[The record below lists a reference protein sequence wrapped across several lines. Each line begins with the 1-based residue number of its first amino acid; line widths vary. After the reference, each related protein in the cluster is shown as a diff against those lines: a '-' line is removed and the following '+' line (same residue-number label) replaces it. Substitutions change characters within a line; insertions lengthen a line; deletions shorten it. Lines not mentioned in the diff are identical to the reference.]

1 MPKVPLIT
9 RSLIERLKPPTGQT
23 WYYIMEGGGR
33 GSLTGFGVRVH
44 RHTVSYIVRYRR
56 RPYVIGRVN
65 VITLE
70 RARELARVKVNEL
83 VQERDKPAASGRRKT
98 VAQLADLLLEQVVAP
113 RNSPRTLEE
122 YRRLWRLH
130 ILPRFGA
137 LRLHEV
143 TPELVLRMKHEMAGT
158 PVAANRALQQLAA
171 AFSEAIKL
179 RWLAAGENPAD
190 ERTVQRYTEDPESRA
205 LTADEYR
212 RIGAAIREAEVRV
225 ILPARTIAALRLLL
239 LTGARPHEI
248 LAAELAW
255 VELGPHPRIQLP
267 RAKGDRPGRK
277 AKGRAIY
284 LGQLGVDAIRSVP
297 RESGCKWLIP
307 ADDQARH
314 LGSIDKAWARVC
326 KMAGVEGTS
335 PKSARHSYRSAGPE
349 AGIQPDHMREL
360 MGHATSEMTD
370 QVYWHVNQEAQE
382 RAAQTMDE
390 HLGRLLLPVEEGVN

>member
-9 RSLIERLKPPTGQT
+9 RSLLERLEPPKGQT

-33 GSLTGFGVRVH
+33 GSLSGFGVRVH
-44 RHTVSYIVRYRR
+44 RHAVSYIVRYRR
-56 RPYVIGRVN
+56 RPHVIGRVDR
-65 VITLE
+65 ISLE
-70 RARELARVKVNEL
+70 RARELARVKINEL
-83 VQERDKPAASGRRKT
+83 VQERHKPVLAGRRKT
-98 VAQLADLLLEQVVAP
+98 VAQLAELFLEQVVTP

-143 TPELVLRMKHEMAGT
+143 TPEMVLRMKHELAAT

-179 RWLAAGENPAD
+179 RWLAVGENPAD
-190 ERTVQRYTEDPESRA
+190 EKTVDRYTEDPETRA

-212 RIGAAIREAEVRV
+212 RIGAAIREAESLA

-248 LAAELAW
+248 LKAELAW
-255 VELGPHPRIQLP
+255 VELGPFPRIQLP

-277 AKGRAIY
+277 AKGRVIY
-284 LGQLGVDAIRSVP
+284 LGQLGVEAIRSVP
-297 RESGCKWLIP
+297 REPGCKWLIP
-307 ADDQARH
+307 ADKQERH

-326 KMAGVEGTS
+326 KMATVEGTS
-335 PKSARHSYRSAGPE
+335 PKSARHSFRSAGPE
-349 AGIQPDHMREL
+349 AGIRPDHMREL

-370 QVYWHVNQEAQE
+370 QVYWHVNQEAQV

-390 HLGRLLLPVEEGVN
+390 HLGRLLQPADEGVN